1 MMSSVVPTR
10 NVRNMCTGHDVYSC
24 GLYIVQATAQSVA
37 NAAVHRD
44 AAVLTLPILVQQPL
58 KPQVSK

>member
-1 MMSSVVPTR
+1 
-10 NVRNMCTGHDVYSC
+10 MCTGHDVYSC
-24 GLYIVQATAQSVA
+24 GLYIVQATTQAVA